1 MKLSRDSL
9 TAPVNRDEKLP
20 SGGTVLKGGDMV
32 LVLVNDKDHSEV
44 REIFMRWKKL
54 QGEF

>member
-1 MKLSRDSL
+1 MKLPRDSL